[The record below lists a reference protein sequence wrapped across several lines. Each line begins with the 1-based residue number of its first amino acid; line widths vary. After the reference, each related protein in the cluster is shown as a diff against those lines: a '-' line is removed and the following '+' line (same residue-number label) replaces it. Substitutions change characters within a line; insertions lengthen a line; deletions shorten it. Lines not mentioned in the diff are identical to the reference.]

1 MFAPIS
7 PTTSSVD
14 SVTSADV
21 PSSAGPPDPASFAD
35 PIANDPI
42 TEIRLLVNLA
52 SGMGQA
58 VDAQA

>member
-7 PTTSSVD
+7 PTTSSID

-21 PSSAGPPDPASFAD
+21 PSSAGPPDSTSFAD

-42 TEIRLLVNLA
+42 TEIRLLADFA
-52 SGMGQA
+52 SSLGQV